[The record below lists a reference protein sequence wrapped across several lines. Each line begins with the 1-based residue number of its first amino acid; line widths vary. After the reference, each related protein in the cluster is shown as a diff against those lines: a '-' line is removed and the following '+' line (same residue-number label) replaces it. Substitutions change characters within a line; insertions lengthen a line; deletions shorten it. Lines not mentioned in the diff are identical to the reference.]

1 MEFLILCYNGRY
13 LLELELT
20 LELSSFVLKSSSF
33 AEVSCDIVDQS
44 ERYLRGRWGH
54 GESQV
59 HAESFFFRGVDEI
72 LALKAT
78 TFSVVLDDLFTFQMA
93 LPALPVAIYSTTRW

>member
-1 MEFLILCYNGRY
+1 M
-13 LLELELT
+13 
-20 LELSSFVLKSSSF
+20 SSFILKSSSF

-44 ERYLRGRWGH
+44 ERYLRGRWGL

-59 HAESFFFRGVDEI
+59 PAESFFFFRGVDKI
-72 LALKAT
+72 LSLKAT
-78 TFSVVLDDLFTFQMA
+78 TFSVVLVDLFAFQMA